1 MRFAWLG
8 AGEFEDWHD
17 DVDRWLL
24 DGVTDGGRVLIL
36 PTASA
41 REGDAVFDGWGSKG
55 LTHYEGSGAAVQVVP
70 LKTREDAS
78 REDLVA
84 LLDEATVVFFSGG
97 NPAYLAEVLTGTP
110 FWNRM
115 LTRMADGLAY
125 AGCSAGVACLP
136 EFAPDSDAEE
146 INEGVMRPGLGL
158 VKGAWLMPHWDMLD
172 VYVPGL
178 TSFIT
183 SMLPVGTLLVAIDE
197 QTAMIGDGTSWTVTG
212 RSGVHLLEDGTWTD
226 HPTGDSFERALV

>member
-24 DGVTDGGRVLIL
+24 DGAAGGGRVLIL

-41 REGDAVFDGWGSKG
+41 REGDTVFDGWGSKG
-55 LTHYEGSGAAVQVVP
+55 LTHYEGSGTAAQVVP

-84 LLDEATVVFFSGG
+84 LLDEAEVVFFSGG
-97 NPAYLAEVLTGTP
+97 NPAYLAEVLAGTP

-115 LTRMADGLAY
+115 LVRMADGLAY

-183 SMLPVGTLLVAIDE
+183 SMLPLGTLLVAIDE
-197 QTAMIGDGTSWTVTG
+197 QTAMMGDGTSWIVTG
-212 RSGVHLLEDGTWTD
+212 RSGVHLLEDGAWTD
-226 HPTGDSFERALV
+226 HAAGDSFERTLV

>member
-24 DGVTDGGRVLIL
+24 DGATGGGRVLIL

-55 LTHYEGSGAAVQVVP
+55 LTHYEGSGAAAQVVP

-84 LLDEATVVFFSGG
+84 LLDEAEVVFFSGG
-97 NPAYLAEVLTGTP
+97 NPAYLAEVLAGTP

-115 LTRMADGLAY
+115 LARMADGLAY

-136 EFAPDSDAEE
+136 EFAPDSDAVE

-212 RSGVHLLEDGTWTD
+212 QSGVHLLEDGTWTD
-226 HPTGDSFERALV
+226 HPTGDSFERTLV

>member
-24 DGVTDGGRVLIL
+24 DGSADGRILIL

-41 REGDAVFDGWGSKG
+41 REGDDVFDAWGSKG
-55 LTHYEGSGAAVQVVP
+55 LAHYASSGTAAQVVP

-78 REDLVA
+78 RQDLVA
-84 LLDEATVVFFSGG
+84 LLDDASVVFFSGG

-115 LTRMADGLAY
+115 LARMDDGLAY

-146 INEGVMRPGLGL
+146 IDEGVMRPGLGL

-183 SMLPVGTLLVAIDE
+183 SMVPQGTLLVTIDE
-197 QTAMIGDGTSWTVTG
+197 NTAMIGDGRSWTVTG
-212 RSGVHLLEDGTWTD
+212 RSGVHLLEGGAWTH
-226 HPTGDSFERALV
+226 HPAGDSFERTLV